1 MENRVRRPS
10 MVPFIPEI
18 PESEKV
24 NSKRTSITTQDQ
36 QSSDLYKR
44 TFLTLTESAQL
55 SAFLVRKLSKAFFNS
70 QNGGKIG
77 WFKKIFSCGWWVK
90 CNVINKYFCKYGN
103 RLRSFRCEKALRI
116 SILRSSFFE
125 RLCNQLS
132 YLIANFSIV

>member
-18 PESEKV
+18 PESEKT

-36 QSSDLYKR
+36 PSDLYKR

-77 WFKKIFSCGWWVK
+77 WFKKNIFSWWFV
-90 CNVINKYFCKYGN
+90 NK
-103 RLRSFRCEKALRI
+103 
-116 SILRSSFFE
+116 
-125 RLCNQLS
+125 
-132 YLIANFSIV
+132 V